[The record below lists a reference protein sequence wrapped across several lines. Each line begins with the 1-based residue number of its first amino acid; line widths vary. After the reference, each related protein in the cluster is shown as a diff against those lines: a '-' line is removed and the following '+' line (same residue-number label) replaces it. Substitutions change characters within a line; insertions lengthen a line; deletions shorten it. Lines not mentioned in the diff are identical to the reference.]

1 MPKTPN
7 KVKFGIKNAHYAVM
21 TTGEDGSVTFG
32 TPVAIPGSV
41 NFTMDAQGETSTFY
55 ADDMAYYVTATNAGY
70 SGTFEV
76 ALVPDSFR
84 VDVLKETLDP
94 SAQVLVEHVDSQPA
108 TFALLFEFNGDQHA
122 TRHILYNCTAT
133 RASVSG
139 STTTKTTDP
148 TTETLNLTVSP
159 LPSGVVRAKT
169 TAKTPDAVY
178 AAWYDAVWQPL
189 SVLTVTSE
197 AGSSSGKTAVTVAPA
212 KASGN
217 AYKYS
222 TGASVT
228 LPAYGAEPGAGY
240 QDWDG
245 SEEITATTGNQ
256 LAIVEVDSGGKAVA
270 GGIATVTANGG

>member
-21 TTGEDGSVTFG
+21 MTGEDGSVTFG

-76 ALVPDSFR
+76 ALIPDSFR
-84 VDVLKETLDP
+84 QDVLKEYLDP
-94 SAQVLVEHVDSQPA
+94 SAQVLVENVDNQPA
-108 TFALLFEFNGDQHA
+108 TFALLFEFNGDKRA

-133 RASVSG
+133 RASVAG
-139 STTTKTTDP
+139 STTTNTTDP
-148 TTETLNLTVSP
+148 TTETMNLTASP
-159 LPSGVVRAKT
+159 LPNGVVRAKT
-169 TAKTPDAVY
+169 TANTPDAVY

-189 SVLTVTSE
+189 SALTVTSE

-228 LPAYGAEPGAGY
+228 LPAYGATPGAGY

-245 SEEITATTGNQ
+245 SEEIEATTGNQ
-256 LAIVEVDSGGKAVA
+256 IAIVEVDAGGKAVA